1 MSKSNL
7 KLFPANQVA
16 VDMLGAGFSLDDKTL
31 LALEAASNSPTVP
44 RKEPIRK
51 EIASSNPIDDLI
63 FGAILSGEL
72 PCIDSKGM
80 AFPKPPRPSQAKDW
94 FVDPS
99 DVNKLLIN
107 AGYRHAWS
115 PKTKRTQRKTSVA
128 QISWRHRVQ
137 QEAAAMYLRLRASGA
152 DPSVSDLANSLAQ
165 WCKNNKIVAERGKH
179 PSAHYIRVHVIG
191 KQHWEK
197 PQYP

>member
-31 LALEAASNSPTVP
+31 FALEAASNSPTVP

-107 AGYRHAWS
+107 AGYRHIWS
-115 PKTKRTQRKTSVA
+115 PKAKRTQRKSPAA
-128 QISWRHRVQ
+128 QVSWRHRVQ
-137 QEAAAMYLRLRASGA
+137 QEAAALYLRLRASGA
-152 DPSVSDLANSLAQ
+152 NPSVSDLAKSLAP
-165 WCKNNKIVAERGKH
+165 WCEKKKIFAERGKP
-179 PSAHYIRVHVIG
+179 PSVQYIRVHVLG
-191 KQHWEK
+191 KQYWKK